1 MRNYADA
8 EGARMRYRFATLP
21 LMLALAAPSLGAQDS
36 ATRAN
41 SRVESPPELEVL
53 AQAVEAITTMHM
65 DGFSDTTLWEAA
77 LDGLKGLVRDTSD
90 ETLSEAQADLLSVV
104 EQARRSAEP
113 EILAQTVA
121 RISRLS
127 VDGVSDSTLW
137 EAAIDGLIGAL
148 DDPYAELF
156 TEVESDAWEEE
167 TTGNYSGI
175 GLQIT
180 LLNEEVTVTAVF
192 RSTPAKQVGI
202 IVGDII
208 VGVNTNDA
216 SDWTTG
222 MAADSIRGPVGTD
235 VLVKIKRAG
244 FDEPIGFDIT
254 RAQVHVPAVHY
265 GVLESNI
272 GYVLL
277 DRVARNAAQEMN
289 SALAELADTRGLVID
304 LRRNP
309 GGFLDESLM
318 LADLFLKP
326 GSTLASTVQRRPNAE
341 AYETET
347 DSFEDRWP
355 QLVPDLPIVIL
366 VDRFTASGAEILAG
380 ALQDYDRALVLGERS
395 FGKGVVQTVMRLPYS
410 RRLRFTT
417 GSWHTPLGRSLQRAR
432 DSQFRPIAEDLDTF
446 PRVNTAQGRSLIN
459 GGGIFP
465 DLALADDTTTLVERE
480 LIRAVN
486 EQKVPLGLRLA
497 ELGFEAAGARRD
509 EGTEDPALT
518 DEEFDGFIARLVE
531 EGLSEDQLSDE
542 GVRTYLRW
550 RGRITV
556 AQRMDDLG
564 AEADIRME
572 RDPVLSEAV
581 RLLLNSTSQ
590 VQLFEAAEAEQARR
604 DEGTGEL

>member
-192 RSTPAKQVGI
+192 RSTPANQVGI

>member
-77 LDGLKGLVRDTSD
+77 LDGLKGLVRDISD

-192 RSTPAKQVGI
+192 RSTPANQVGI

>member
-41 SRVESPPELEVL
+41 SRVESPPELEIL

-90 ETLSEAQADLLSVV
+90 ETLSEAQADLLSLV

-326 GSTLASTVQRRPNAE
+326 GSTLASTVQRRPDAE

-486 EQKVPLGLRLA
+486 EQQVPLGLRLA